1 MLHQHEAAPVARAPD
16 KHETGRSP
24 GAPRSAVGRRLQI
37 FAVLVAIV
45 LAIGF
50 FAVNHKRGEDAGQL
64 AVDTQREASVPPPV
78 VVLAAQPTP
87 SAASLTLPGNT
98 SAWYASTIY
107 ARVSG
112 YVGKW
117 FVDIGDHVKK
127 GEVLATIDTPDLDA
141 ELAAARAK
149 LQSAEADVHVRQAQ
163 AGFAKTT
170 YERWRDSPKGVVSE
184 QERDAK
190 KADYGSA
197 AAQLNAA
204 MANVTADQGDVDRLL
219 ALTQFK
225 KVTAPY
231 DGVITQ
237 RRIDIGNL
245 VTAGSNSSTTPL
257 YRMSSNDP
265 MRVFVDAPQRVAADM
280 TVGTA
285 ATMTADDLPD
295 QQFHGTVTRT
305 ADAIDPA
312 SRTLRVEVD
321 VPNPQSLLVPGMYV
335 QVTFDLK
342 ARGAVQVPASAMIYR
357 TAGPQIA
364 TVGADNRVTFHHVT
378 IARDN
383 GNVVEIGS
391 GIRPGDRVVLN
402 ISNEIADHAK
412 VTVAG
417 QAPGLASA
425 TR

>member
-1 MLHQHEAAPVARAPD
+1 MLHQREAAPVARAGD
-16 KHETGRSP
+16 KAPGRGSGP
-24 GAPRSAVGRRLQI
+24 ASAATGRRLQI

-50 FAVNHKRGEDAGQL
+50 VVVNHSRNSDADQL
-64 AVDTQREASVPPPV
+64 ADATRKQAALPPPV
-78 VVLAAQPTP
+78 VVIAAQPTP
-87 SAASLTLPGNT
+87 SNASLTLPGNT
-98 SAWYASTIY
+98 AAWYASTIY
-107 ARVSG
+107 ARVDG

-127 GEVLATIDTPDLDA
+127 SQVLATIETPDLDA
-141 ELAAARAK
+141 ELTAAQAK
-149 LQSAEADVHVRQAQ
+149 LKSAQADVSVRQAQ

-170 YERWRDSPKGVVSE
+170 YQRWRDSPKGVVSE

-190 KADYGSA
+190 KADFGSA

-204 MANVTADQGDVDRLL
+204 LANVTADQGAVDRLM
-219 ALTQFK
+219 ALTRFK
-225 KVTAPY
+225 EVTAPY

-237 RRIDIGNL
+237 RHIDIGNL
-245 VTAGSNSSTTPL
+245 VTAGSNASTTPL

-265 MRVFVDAPQRVAADM
+265 IRVFVDAPQRVAADM
-280 TVGTA
+280 VLGTG

-295 QQFHGTVTRT
+295 HPFHGIVTRT
-305 ADAIDPA
+305 ANAIDPA

-321 VPNPQSLLVPGMYV
+321 VPNPNRLLVPGMYV
-335 QVTFDLK
+335 QVAFELK
-342 ARGAVQVPASAMIYR
+342 SRGAVQVPASAMIYR

-364 TVGADNRVTFHHVT
+364 TVGADNRVHFHDVI
-378 IARDN
+378 IARDD

-391 GIRPGDRVVLN
+391 GIKPGDSVVLN
-402 ISNEIADHAK
+402 ISNEIADDAK
-412 VTVAG
+412 VAVAG
-417 QAPGLASA
+417 RAPGLASA